1 MEENQG
7 FENQCSAVSK
17 KTGKRCQHKAMRG
30 SDKCAQH
37 GGMAAGG
44 KRLIDRITARRDDP
58 ALMELKSGIATL
70 RTLMDEHLS
79 RLDAIHAGEIDSY
92 NGALDIHGKRLQ
104 SLSGELFA
112 AIDKVGRIE
121 ERQRRLMTGEEVAAL
136 VAELR
141 ERVIEAVE
149 TMDAGASPAEMAGR
163 LAIAFDSV
171 SLAGRGEDGK
181 ED

>member
-7 FENQCSAVSK
+7 IENQCSEISE
-17 KTGKRCQHKAMRG
+17 KTGEGCRQKASRESG
-30 SDKCAQH
+30 RRAHH
-37 GGMAAGG
+37 GGVAVRG
-44 KRLIDRITARRDDP
+44 KRLKDRINAWRDDP
-58 ALMELKSGIATL
+58 ALMELKSGVATL

-79 RLDAIHAGEIDSY
+79 RLDMIRSGEIDSY

-141 ERVIEAVE
+141 ERVIEAME